1 MDIAFFDNKTP
12 NFKKLEAYGFKERD
26 GKYVYGTELAG
37 GQLFMTVTIG
47 QDGKAS
53 TETVDAASGEVY
65 SLHLVDGVTGAFVGA
80 VRADFERALE
90 DIAAKCFDGGTFK
103 NLAAQAILKFAKENF
118 GDELEFLWDGF
129 PKDAVLRRKDSG
141 KWYALFVELKRE
153 KLGLDG
159 DGEVDIA
166 VIRAL
171 PDTVATLPDGKQ
183 FLPSY
188 HMNKKNWLT
197 AVLSGD
203 ADIQKICRL
212 LAVSYDLAK
221 K

>member
-12 NFKKLEAYGFKERD
+12 NFKKLEAYGFAERE
-26 GKYVYGTELAG
+26 GKYVYGTELVG
-37 GQLFMTVTIG
+37 GQLFLTVTIDKG
-47 QDGKAS
+47 GKVS
-53 TETVDAASGEVY
+53 TETVDVASGEVY
-65 SLHLVDGVTGAFVGA
+65 SLHLVEGVTGEFVGA
-80 VRADFERALE
+80 VRADLERALD
-90 DIAAKCFDGGTFK
+90 DIASKCFDGGTFK
-103 NLAAQAILKFAKENF
+103 NLASQAILNFAKENF

-129 PKDAVLRRKDSG
+129 PKDAVLRRKDSD
-141 KWYALFVELKRE
+141 KWYALFVELKRK

-171 PDTVATLPDGKQ
+171 PDTVATLSDGIH
-183 FLPSY
+183 FLPAY

-203 ADIQKICRL
+203 ADTQKICRL